1 MKEAAIATFAL
12 GAALKVTVVFA
23 AAALLLALLRRA
35 PASFRHL
42 AGSLT
47 LAGALALPFLGLAV
61 PSWELALLPAPAA
74 AAEHAAIPYEAA
86 DESKFE
92 AVDSSGAEEE
102 SSAAEPAAVE
112 QFGYGVAVTTNAE
125 PPPPPPVRV
134 PWTPIALTIWGLGSA
149 FLLARLGVGI
159 VRMRRLIAQSEPA
172 SDEMV
177 AAAHEAAQSLGIESH
192 AAVLVSDET
201 RVAITAGLRR
211 PVLVLPREA
220 AKWSPERMRLV
231 LMHELAHVVRRDWA
245 ALIAVEV
252 AVALYWF
259 HPLAWALARQ
269 TRRDGE
275 RAADDLVLTAGT
287 KPSVYAGHLLAIVRS
302 LKADPAAEP
311 LPAMGAVRPTQFEAR
326 LRAMLSGAVS
336 HRALGA
342 PQARLA
348 AATLA
353 AAIVTVAALSPWG
366 KTADAAI
373 NGSEGSAV
381 LASLDGDFSEASSES
396 TETKSSCNGKSKS
409 KEKQEAAGAATVSA
423 ELDTPEAEDVDAE
436 APPDLSDTP
445 EPSFVYAIAPEAP
458 STPMPTGFVQASKRK
473 HKSKGNDDH
482 YDQGMSYHRDGDYDE
497 AIAEFQRSI
506 DENYKPAAS
515 AYNIACG
522 YALKGDADS
531 AFTWL
536 KKSALLGFEVYPYAK
551 NDDDFDGI
559 HDDPR
564 WRQLSKLAREWEQEG
579 EKVRGQ
585 EAERRFADMLSNP
598 STSGEDLYDTGM
610 ELHRAGRYDAAA
622 KAWQAAAA
630 KGYRPGTSAY
640 NVACAYSLAGDTD
653 RALQFLRKGVE
664 EGFDGVD
671 SIARQDEDLD
681 NIRTDPRFPAILQM
695 AKALQLGPWGGKY
708 KGKTVKWDWDG
719 EEGWGESAKEYE
731 AYANA
736 NPQLG
741 RAWFNL
747 GFAKLKIDDA
757 KGAIAAFHKA
767 LDQNYRRGTTMYN
780 LACSYARDKQKDQA
794 FSWLNKAMDAGFN
807 PHGMMRG
814 DEDLDNLRH
823 DPRYAEVQRRARNI
837 EWSEKD
843 ED

>member
-1 MKEAAIATFAL
+1 
-12 GAALKVTVVFA
+12 
-23 AAALLLALLRRA
+23 
-35 PASFRHL
+35 
-42 AGSLT
+42 
-47 LAGALALPFLGLAV
+47 
-61 PSWELALLPAPAA
+61 
-74 AAEHAAIPYEAA
+74 
-86 DESKFE
+86 KFE
-92 AVDSSGAEEE
+92 AASSGAEEE

-112 QFGYGVAVTTNAE
+112 QFGYGVAVTTDAE
-125 PPPPPPVRV
+125 PPPPPPVRI

-149 FLLARLGVGI
+149 FLLSRLSVGI
-159 VRMRRLIAQSEPA
+159 VRMRRLIAESEPA
-172 SDEMV
+172 GDEMV
-177 AAAHEAAQSLGIESH
+177 AAAREAAQSLGIESH

-201 RVAITAGLRR
+201 RVAITAGLRK

-220 AKWSPERMRLV
+220 AKWSPERLRLV

-245 ALIAVEV
+245 ALIAVEI

-302 LKADPAAEP
+302 LKADPASEP
-311 LPAMGAVRPTQFEAR
+311 LPAMGAARPTQFEAR

-353 AAIVTVAALSPWG
+353 AAILTVAALSPWG

-373 NGSEGSAV
+373 HDSEGSAV
-381 LASLDGDFSEASSES
+381 LASFDGDVSSASEP
-396 TETKSSCNGKSKS
+396 TETKSSCKSKS

-423 ELDTPEAEDVDAE
+423 ELEAPEAEQVDAE
-436 APPDLSDTP
+436 APSGLSDTP

-458 STPMPTGFVQASKRK
+458 SSTPMPTGFVQASKRK
-473 HKSKGNDDH
+473 QKSKGNDDH
-482 YDQGMSYHRDGDYDE
+482 YDRGMSHHRSGDYDE
-497 AIAEFQRSI
+497 AISEFQRSI
-506 DENYKPAAS
+506 DEGYKPGAS

-564 WRQLSKLAREWEQEG
+564 WRQLSKMAADWEEEG
-579 EKVRGQ
+579 ERARGK
-585 EAERRFADMLSNP
+585 EAENRFAAMVSNP
-598 STSGEDLYDTGM
+598 STSGEDLYDTAM
-610 ELHRAGRYDAAA
+610 ELHRAHRYDAAA
-622 KAWQAAAA
+622 KGWQAAAA
-630 KGYRPGTSAY
+630 KGYRPATSHY
-640 NVACAYSLAGDTD
+640 NVACAYSLAGDAD
-653 RALQFLRKGVE
+653 RALQFLRQGIE
-664 EGFDGVD
+664 EGFDNVD

-681 NIRTDPRFPAILQM
+681 NIRTDPRFPAILKM
-695 AKALQLGPWGGKY
+695 AKALQLAPWGGKY
-708 KGKTVKWDWDG
+708 KGKTFKWDWDG

-780 LACSYARDKQKDQA
+780 LACSYARDDQKDQA
-794 FSWLNKAMDAGFN
+794 FSWLHKAMDAGFN

-814 DEDLDNLRH
+814 DEDLDNLRN
-823 DPRYAEVQRRARNI
+823 DPRYAAVQRRARNI
-837 EWSEKD
+837 EWEEKD
-843 ED
+843 EE